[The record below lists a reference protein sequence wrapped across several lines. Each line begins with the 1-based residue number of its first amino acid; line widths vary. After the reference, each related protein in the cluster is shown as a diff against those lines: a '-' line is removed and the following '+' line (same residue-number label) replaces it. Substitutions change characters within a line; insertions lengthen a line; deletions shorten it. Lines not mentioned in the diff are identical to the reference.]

1 MYNSLLAKPNIQT
14 KTGDLTF
21 WVRCCIAEPANKD
34 DFRMLL
40 ACAGLYAKLS
50 VIKLRR
56 SHQSIEQ
63 AAIVSPCCCEKR
75 SPLAAGVL
83 RFVRLTDS

>member
-1 MYNSLLAKPNIQT
+1 
-14 KTGDLTF
+14 
-21 WVRCCIAEPANKD
+21 
-34 DFRMLL
+34 MLL

-63 AAIVSPCCCEKR
+63 AAIASPCCCEKR

-83 RFVRLTDS
+83 RFVRRTDS